1 MRAVATRLAALLAA
15 ALLGAPLVA
24 AEGEEKTLAIVSAA
38 DVTLEEYA
46 WVARPLVVLADNPRD
61 PRFVK
66 QMEYIAADPGPLAER
81 DVVVIV
87 DTDPAGA
94 SAVRQALRPR
104 GFDLVLIGKDGQ
116 KYLRKPFPWDV
127 REISRSIDKM
137 PLRQQ
142 EMREKSLRP
151 ADRPQ

>member
-1 MRAVATRLAALLAA
+1 MGKFLFNIRHLLATTAVIGSLSGGAVAQTVTPE
-15 ALLGAPLVA
+15 PLVILEA
-24 AEGEEKTLAIVSAA
+24 SSDTTLSAFH
-38 DVTLEEYA
+38 
-46 WVARPLVVLADNPRD
+46 WVARPLVVFADSPFD
-61 PRFVK
+61 PNFVQ
-66 QMEYIAADPGPLAER
+66 QMELIEAEAARLAER

-87 DTDPAGA
+87 DTDP
-94 SAVRQALRPR
+94 SLETLVREELRPR

-142 EMREKSLRP
+142 EMR
-151 ADRPQ
+151 DRR